1 VNKYYHILRL
11 QPGASLEE
19 IKRAYRQL
27 AKEFHPDVNAD
38 PEARRKFIEIQLAY
52 EWLLQNRETQRFSYS
67 TQYDRRPEAKRNPDP
82 AYRPR
87 HQYYAAP
94 PKRTPPQEEAPPK
107 WLARAH
113 RVSNIV
119 FILFSL
125 LIMAVPIYKF
135 IEQQDLPP
143 DQQRSFLFFVVPMAA
158 GALFCGWG
166 YYYWFILKSD
176 ER

>member
-1 VNKYYHILRL
+1 VNKYYHTLRL

-27 AKEFHPDVNAD
+27 AKEFHPDVNPD
-38 PEARRKFIEIQLAY
+38 PEARRLFIEIQLAY
-52 EWLLQNRETQRFSYS
+52 EWLLQNRPTVGFSYS
-67 TQYDRRPEAKRNPDP
+67 TQYERRQETKRNPDP

-87 HQYYAAP
+87 YHHYATP
-94 PKRTPPQEEAPPK
+94 PKRTVPKEETPQ
-107 WLARAH
+107 WLKRAH
-113 RVSNIV
+113 RISNIT

-125 LIMAVPIYKF
+125 LIMAVPIYKY
-135 IEQQDLPP
+135 IEQQELPP